1 LREIK
6 RKAIERQHEVEDKP
20 KGFEKGLK
28 EKDSR
33 LKLRQTLEERIQS
46 LSWPTTF
53 KDSCLLFFSFSH
65 LLFTVR
71 FYY

>member
-46 LSWPTTF
+46 LSWPTTLRIHVYC
-53 KDSCLLFFSFSH
+53 SLASH
-65 LLFTVR
+65 TCYSL
-71 FYY
+71 